1 MSKGKRYD
9 GEPKLNMKKVFGVI
23 IAFAVLIMIITSI
36 AKMLKSDKNEGAI
49 TATTYFSA
57 YTNGKWGIIN
67 NKGEKVIDTQYDEII
82 VVPNKNKAVF
92 LCTYDINDE
101 TGEYKTKAVN
111 EKNTEIYKGYDKIE
125 VIDNYDSKQNIWIEE
140 NVLRVQK
147 NGKYGLIDLE
157 GKQVLECKYDNIYS
171 LKSVNDNL
179 IVELDGK
186 LGLVN
191 SKGQIIIDAKYT
203 KINILKEGYKDAYL
217 VKDENGLYGVI
228 NTAGEVILEQKYQD
242 IKYISS
248 PTVYM
253 AKEEETIKL
262 VDSNGTVLQ
271 TSEGE
276 EYVFTKGENVI
287 TKKDEKYGLETLQGE
302 SVIPYDYENLSYA
315 FSIYYIAK
323 KDGKYGIIN
332 VNNEVVKDFEYLN
345 MYLLESGN
353 FIVADKTET
362 ETEILDSNLAIRI
375 SGIVSE
381 INTEKGYIKVY
392 SEGNYK
398 YYNFKFE
405 EKQNTEILNRKNTIF
420 KQKRRQIWLLR

>member
-157 GKQVLECKYDNIYS
+157 GKQVLEC
-171 LKSVNDNL
+171 
-179 IVELDGK
+179 
-186 LGLVN
+186 
-191 SKGQIIIDAKYT
+191 
-203 KINILKEGYKDAYL
+203 
-217 VKDENGLYGVI
+217 
-228 NTAGEVILEQKYQD
+228 
-242 IKYISS
+242 
-248 PTVYM
+248 
-253 AKEEETIKL
+253 
-262 VDSNGTVLQ
+262 
-271 TSEGE
+271 
-276 EYVFTKGENVI
+276 
-287 TKKDEKYGLETLQGE
+287 
-302 SVIPYDYENLSYA
+302 
-315 FSIYYIAK
+315 
-323 KDGKYGIIN
+323 
-332 VNNEVVKDFEYLN
+332 
-345 MYLLESGN
+345 
-353 FIVADKTET
+353 
-362 ETEILDSNLAIRI
+362 
-375 SGIVSE
+375 
-381 INTEKGYIKVY
+381 
-392 SEGNYK
+392 
-398 YYNFKFE
+398 
-405 EKQNTEILNRKNTIF
+405 
-420 KQKRRQIWLLR
+420 